1 MELNINS
8 ITGIPSYDKMNIGF
22 VLIVIIVIITY
33 YLLFSSL
40 GNNASN
46 VGETSNIMSMELLL
60 WSVFVLL
67 LLLNGMTYLFNVD
80 ITTSL
85 KNMFTPNPTIDITLN
100 NVENEKPIKKKE
112 VFHIPGN
119 TFQYDEAKKMCKK
132 YHSKLANFKE
142 LNDAYNKGADWCSY
156 GWSDGQMA
164 LFPTQDNKWQKL
176 QGIDGHENDCGRPGI
191 NGGYIEDSKLKF
203 GVNCFGYK
211 PKIKEIDQKNMSK
224 NRFTNII
231 NKKSEKDKK
240 NEVPNVI
247 VAPFNNESWNSS

>member
-8 ITGIPSYDKMNIGF
+8 ITGIPSYENINIGF
-22 VLIVIIVIITY
+22 VLIIIIVIITY

-46 VGETSNIMSMELLL
+46 VSETSNIMSMELLL

-80 ITTSL
+80 ITTAL
-85 KNMFTPNPTIDITLN
+85 KNVFTPTPTIDITLN
-100 NVENEKPIKKKE
+100 NLENEKPIKKKE

-119 TFQYDEAKKMCKK
+119 IYQYNEAKKMCKK
-132 YHSKLANFKE
+132 YDSKLANYKE
-142 LNDAYNKGADWCSY
+142 INDAYSKGADWCSY

-164 LFPTQDNKWQKL
+164 LFPTQESKWQKL

-191 NGGYIEDSKLKF
+191 NGGYIENSKLKF

-211 PKIKEIDQKNMSK
+211 PKIKDIDQKYMSK
-224 NRFTNII
+224 NIFDNIE
-231 NKKSEKDKK
+231 NTKFKKEIK
-240 NEVPNVI
+240 NDMLDII